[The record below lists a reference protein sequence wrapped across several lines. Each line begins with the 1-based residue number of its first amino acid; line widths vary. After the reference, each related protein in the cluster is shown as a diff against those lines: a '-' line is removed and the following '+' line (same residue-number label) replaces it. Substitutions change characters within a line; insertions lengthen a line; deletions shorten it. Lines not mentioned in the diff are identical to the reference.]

1 MEINENDARG
11 GADCHDS
18 GYHRGGDC
26 RDGSIDVGQDER
38 MREILDYYRGLPER
52 SSQESSFGMG
62 RPPFPDPE
70 QGNAAGGLGP
80 PAAFRCVPNQ

>member
-18 GYHRGGDC
+18 GDHRGGDC

-38 MREILDYYRGLPER
+38 MREILAVSYTHLTLPTI
-52 SSQESSFGMG
+52 
-62 RPPFPDPE
+62 
-70 QGNAAGGLGP
+70 A
-80 PAAFRCVPNQ
+80 